1 MTAPD
6 WDSLKPA
13 APNWDDLRPAD
24 HGLSDIREKAIAAL
38 PESMQDVARKALSG
52 VAPSWTHNPASY
64 SPYKPANPNS
74 MPNDAINPV
83 GTDTQMVGA
92 TAAAGAGS
100 VGARMLARAT
110 EGAPPGPIPGIAR
123 PPPMPAEAPAPNFP
137 RGVSP
142 ENPVNL
148 QPPSPVIRGPGGQWQ
163 PNPAYKPA
171 ALDPPP
177 LPVPVSRDPDDD
189 AVLALAVAARAD
201 RIVSG
206 DADLLTLRVHAG
218 IPIVDP
224 ASAIAGLDA

>member
-110 EGAPPGPIPGIAR
+110 EGAPPGPIPDAVPNLPRGVGPGQSVQLQPNASFGAQMNQNIGRATGGT
-123 PPPMPAEAPAPNFP
+123 PPPMPAGAPL
-137 RGVSP
+137 S
-142 ENPVNL
+142 
-148 QPPSPVIRGPGGQWQ
+148 GG
-163 PNPAYKPA
+163 AT
-171 ALDPPP
+171 PPP
-177 LPVPVSRDPDDD
+177 LPAAPAAGSS
-189 AVLALAVAARAD
+189 LARQVGGNVGYGLAHNA
-201 RIVSG
+201 
-206 DADLLTLRVHAG
+206 ADLLPFPLNTAAHMALRHPKVL
-218 IPIVDP
+218 
-224 ASAIAGLDA
+224 GLF